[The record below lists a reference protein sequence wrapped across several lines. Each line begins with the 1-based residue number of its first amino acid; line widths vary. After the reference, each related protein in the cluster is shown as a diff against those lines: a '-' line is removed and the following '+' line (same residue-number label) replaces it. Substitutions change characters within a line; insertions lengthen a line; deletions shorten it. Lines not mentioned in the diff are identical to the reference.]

1 MYMYKYMYVFF
12 VFFNERCDNL
22 YEKHNITKL
31 LIMSS
36 SLYLKSQHSAQGHLC
51 DLYSFILTWYGS
63 KPTKAASGKKT
74 TSPGFELGLSGLKRP
89 GVSVVNKVG

>member
-1 MYMYKYMYVFF
+1 MFFFF
-12 VFFNERCDNL
+12 VFFNETCDNL

-63 KPTKAASGKKT
+63 KPTKAASGKKKP
-74 TSPGFELGLSGLKRP
+74 TSAGFELGLSGLKRP
-89 GVSVVNKVG
+89 VVSVVNKVG

>member
-12 VFFNERCDNL
+12 VFFNETCDNL

-51 DLYSFILTWYGS
+51 DLYSFIYPYVVWVETNQ
-63 KPTKAASGKKT
+63 SGERKKNDFSGIWTRFIWSET
-74 TSPGFELGLSGLKRP
+74 TRG
-89 GVSVVNKVG
+89 